1 MTKDEL
7 NEKLKP
13 LATGLNNSLSSKQ
26 HVFNEHLDTIIDCK
40 NMGIGNKIIVDSI
53 NSHIDDDEKIT
64 IVYFKN
70 LLFRS
75 GYKRKKS
82 DKSAKESAS
91 KESTMNS
98 DSSDA
103 SGRKFGNFERPEEKI
118 FKHNPKSD
126 DDLFTKG

>member
-53 NSHIDDDEKIT
+53 NYHLDENEKIT

-75 GYKRKKS
+75 GYKRKKN
-82 DKSAKESAS
+82 DKSEN
-91 KESTMNS
+91 ESTINS
-98 DSSDA
+98 DSSHA
-103 SGRKFGNFERPEEKI
+103 TGRKFGNFERPEEKV

>member
-7 NEKLKP
+7 NEKLKM
-13 LATGLNNSLSSKQ
+13 LATELNNSLSSKQ
-26 HVFNEHLDTIIDCK
+26 HVFNKHLDTIIDCK

-53 NSHIDDDEKIT
+53 NFHLDDNEKMT

-75 GYKRKKS
+75 GYKKNKI
-82 DKSAKESAS
+82 DKRGGIFLS
-91 KESTMNS
+91 KEPTINS
-98 DSSDA
+98 DSSNTKN
-103 SGRKFGNFERPEEKI
+103 RKFGSFEKPEEKV

-126 DDLFTKG
+126 NDLFTKG